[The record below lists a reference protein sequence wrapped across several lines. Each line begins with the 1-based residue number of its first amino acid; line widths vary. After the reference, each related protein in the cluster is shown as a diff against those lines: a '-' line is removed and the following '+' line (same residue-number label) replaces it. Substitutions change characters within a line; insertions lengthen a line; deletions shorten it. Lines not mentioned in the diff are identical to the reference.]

1 LSAWRAKRG
10 IRTAAAGRG
19 GNVRAISYKPPMSEE
34 SQIRVPA
41 SFDALHR
48 DARHRLTVS
57 LAELRAR
64 SELCEDMAQMLVDR
78 AQALHHDQGVDEP
91 AILRRMQAGLASP
104 DAGFS
109 VDEAGWV
116 TTRLAELLDWPWPG
130 RPTQP
135 EAPRGR

>member
-1 LSAWRAKRG
+1 
-10 IRTAAAGRG
+10 
-19 GNVRAISYKPPMSEE
+19 
-34 SQIRVPA
+34 
-41 SFDALHR
+41 
-48 DARHRLTVS
+48 
-57 LAELRAR
+57 
-64 SELCEDMAQMLVDR
+64 MAQMLVDR

-135 EAPRGR
+135 AAPRGR